1 MAAVSLKSDVPA
13 AAADAIVKDSATA
26 TSPPPEAPKAEPAKP
41 VVDVFQL
48 PATTS
53 GMHQQYVAP
62 GVSRQS
68 FMSSNRFTVI
78 FLGAMMVAAMYMLFA
93 TGRDSFGLGGSNGPT
108 TTNPTTT
115 STTPL
120 VDDPSHAFPNPN
132 NVTAPTTPQA
142 DFTVNA
148 ATIGADNPPPA
159 AASKK
164 ADAGNK
170 GGYAQEMADLDAAEA
185 MIDKDP
191 VKALQMVDQHD
202 VDYPRGMAD
211 PEARVIRVE
220 AYAKKGDDVK
230 ALELGNEFLEDY
242 PHSPRA
248 GRVISIVEQL
258 KNKQD
263 SGSH

>member
-1 MAAVSLKSDVPA
+1 
-13 AAADAIVKDSATA
+13 
-26 TSPPPEAPKAEPAKP
+26 
-41 VVDVFQL
+41 
-48 PATTS
+48 
-53 GMHQQYVAP
+53 MHQQYVAP

-78 FLGAMMVAAMYMLFA
+78 FLGAMMAAAMYMLFA
-93 TGRDSFGLGGSNGPT
+93 SGRDSFGIASGGPSA
-108 TTNPTTT
+108 NPTP
-115 STTPL
+115 TTPL

-132 NVTAPTTPQA
+132 VVTPPPLPQA

-148 ATIGADNPPPA
+148 GAIGADPA
-159 AASKK
+159 PLASASAKK
-164 ADAGNK
+164 GDAGNK
-170 GGYAQEMADLDAAEA
+170 GGYAQEMADLDAAES

-191 VKALQMVDQHD
+191 AKALQMVDQHD

-248 GRVISIVEQL
+248 GRVVSIVETL
-258 KNKQD
+258 KNKLD
-263 SGSH
+263 SGASH